1 MMRCPRF
8 TSPWGERSHTISVST
23 GIALFPQHGMDVQS
37 LLANADLAMYQAK
50 ETGRNRWYLFSIK
63 DPSRE
68 RMNAQVYWK
77 EQVEEALAEDR
88 FVLHF
93 QPIMDL
99 STDNITHVEAL
110 LRMVDRDNGLVS
122 PGVFIDACERT
133 GLIHAIDHLVLRK
146 GISQVAELRATG
158 HDIRMAI
165 NLSGQ
170 VFEDPD
176 LLSTVAKLI
185 KHYDVNPNRLIFEI
199 TETAAVADF
208 VAARYLMDAIK
219 GMGCSFALDDFGT
232 GFSSLRYLKQLPA
245 DYVKIDG
252 SFIRDLYDSRDEQV
266 LVKAITD
273 VAKGFGKKTIAEY
286 VERNDVL
293 KMLRSY
299 GVDFAQGYRVGRP
312 VVATELFTH
321 TEEPDTKTA

>member
-1 MMRCPRF
+1 MP
-8 TSPWGERSHTISVST
+8 
-23 GIALFPQHGMDVQS
+23 
-37 LLANADLAMYQAK
+37 Y
-50 ETGRNRWYLFSIK
+50 
-63 DPSRE
+63 
-68 RMNAQVYWK
+68 
-77 EQVEEALAEDR
+77 
-88 FVLHF
+88 
-93 QPIMDL
+93 
-99 STDNITHVEAL
+99 
-110 LRMVDRDNGLVS
+110 
-122 PGVFIDACERT
+122 
-133 GLIHAIDHLVLRK
+133 HLVLRK

-158 HDIRMAI
+158 HDIRMAL

-176 LLSTVAKLI
+176 LLSTLAKLI
-185 KHYDVNPNRLIFEI
+185 KHYEVNPKRLIFEI

-208 VAARYLMDAIK
+208 VAARYLMDAINR
-219 GMGCSFALDDFGT
+219 MGCSFALDDFGT

-293 KMLRSY
+293 RMLRSY

-312 VVATELFTH
+312 VVAAELFAH
-321 TEEPDTKTA
+321 IEEPDTKTA